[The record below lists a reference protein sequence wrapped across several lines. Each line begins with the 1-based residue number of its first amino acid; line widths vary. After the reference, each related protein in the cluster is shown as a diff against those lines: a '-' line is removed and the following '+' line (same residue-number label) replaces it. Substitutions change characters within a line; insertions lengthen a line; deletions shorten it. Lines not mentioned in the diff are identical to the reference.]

1 MKRAIGLLGALALA
15 AAAAAGPAVPAD
27 GLALIP
33 PDALAVGQ
41 VRLDRLKSSAV
52 SAGIFH
58 ETDAVSADGKAA
70 EFLRDAG
77 LDPKTDVDTAVFS
90 LTSQGTS
97 ETGPLVIFE
106 GRFHPEALAAA
117 TASRGAARV
126 DAAPFPY
133 YRLPARPGETAHEAG
148 AVAYVSPTLV
158 LAGSEPALLHAL
170 DAYAAGTA
178 GLAPHSFVSDALARV
193 DTRSAAWAIV
203 DAARLQ
209 RLHPATEHEG
219 RDGAAAQLAGA
230 LRSLSLVTFQ
240 ADVSSSAVSISATG
254 VTSDEDTRQNL
265 EDVLRGML
273 AAWRMSAQ
281 DKNPE
286 LVSAIRKI
294 RVSRTDDG
302 VTIAGDVPMS
312 AFHSP
317 TRESSPSK

>member
-1 MKRAIGLLGALALA
+1 MKRAIGLLFALALA
-15 AAAAAGPAVPAD
+15 ASATASPALPAD
-27 GLALIP
+27 GLALVP

-41 VRLDRLKSSAV
+41 VRFDRLKSTAV
-52 SAGIFH
+52 SAGIFR

-77 LDPKTDVDTAVFS
+77 LDPRTDVDSAVFS
-90 LTSQGTS
+90 LTSQGAN

-117 TASRGAARV
+117 TAARGAARV

-133 YRLPARPGETAHEAG
+133 YRLPARAGEHPHEAG
-148 AVAYVSPTLV
+148 AVAYVSPTVV

-170 DAYAAGTA
+170 DLYAAGTA
-178 GLAPHSFVSDALARV
+178 GIPAHSFVSDALTRV
-193 DTRSAAWAIV
+193 DTHSAAWAIV
-203 DAARLQ
+203 DAARFQ
-209 RLHPATEHEG
+209 KLHPASPHDGEG
-219 RDGAAAQLAGA
+219 AAAAQLAGA

-254 VTSDEDTRQNL
+254 VTSDEETRQNL

-273 AAWRMSAQ
+273 AAWRMAAQ
-281 DKNPE
+281 EKNPD

-302 VTIAGDVPMS
+302 VTISGDVPNS
-312 AFHSP
+312 VFH
-317 TRESSPSK
+317 TEKHAAASK

>member
-1 MKRAIGLLGALALA
+1 MKRSIGFLFALALA
-15 AAAAAGPAVPAD
+15 AAATASPAIPAD
-27 GLALIP
+27 ALALVP

-41 VRLDRLKSSAV
+41 VRLDRLKSSAAA
-52 SAGIFH
+52 AGIFH

-70 EFLRDAG
+70 AFLRDAG
-77 LDPKTDVDTAVFS
+77 LDPKTDVDSALFS
-90 LTSQGTS
+90 LTSQGTN

-106 GRFHPEALAAA
+106 GRFHPESLAAA
-117 TASRGAARV
+117 TAARGAARV

-133 YRLPARPGETAHEAG
+133 FRLPARAGERPHEAG

-170 DAYAAGTA
+170 DVYAAGSS
-178 GLAPHSFVSDALARV
+178 GLPAHSFVSDALARV

-209 RLHPATEHEG
+209 KIHPASPREG
-219 RDGAAAQLAGA
+219 ADGAAAQLAGA

-240 ADVSSSAVSISATG
+240 ADVSSSSVSISATG
-254 VTSDEDTRQNL
+254 VTSDEETRQNL

-273 AAWRMSAQ
+273 AAWRMAAQ
-281 DKNPE
+281 EKNPE

-294 RVSRTDDG
+294 RVTRTDDG
-302 VTIAGDVPMS
+302 VTIAGDVPAS
-312 AFHSP
+312 VFHSK
-317 TRESSPSK
+317 RESPSK